1 MIWFMEI
8 LCIEIEEQL
17 LIKYYVIKNLISL
30 KIQNMMDIKLA
41 LMIYR
46 FFDKKTFGSGIKK
59 CSIKNWWKNYAN
71 QLSEHL
77 MKKSTF
83 TFYL

>member
-1 MIWFMEI
+1 
-8 LCIEIEEQL
+8 
-17 LIKYYVIKNLISL
+17 
-30 KIQNMMDIKLA
+30 MMDIKLA